1 MLWTFCFEKDHLQ
14 QTRIASCLHRVKI
27 SKNLYVH
34 VTLTMH
40 LSTFRL
46 PDRLSVYSKGNSM
59 KTTIR
64 LALGALALACTA
76 AHAQNFPTRPITLVV
91 PFAAGGPTD
100 VVARMMAI
108 PMGKSLG
115 QSVVVENV
123 NGAGGTVGATK
134 VARSAPN
141 GYTIFL
147 HHMGMSTS
155 PALYKKLNF
164 DPLTDFEY
172 IGQVLDVPMTLIA
185 RKDIP
190 ANNLQEL
197 IAYIKANEKKV
208 SMADAGLGAVSNLC
222 GLMFKSAIGININ
235 TIPYKGTG
243 PAMNDLLGGQ
253 VDVLCDQ
260 TTQTVPM
267 IKDGRVKVFGVTT
280 LKRLAALPNVPTLD
294 EQGLKGFE
302 VKVWHGMYAPKGT
315 PAPVLTQINTAMRAA
330 MAEPSIVQ
338 RLGELSS
345 EIPSADKMTAKGL
358 EDHLKAEI
366 NKWGPVIRKAGVT
379 AD

>member
-1 MLWTFCFEKDHLQ
+1 M
-14 QTRIASCLHRVKI
+14 KI
-27 SKNLYVH
+27 
-34 VTLTMH
+34 TL
-40 LSTFRL
+40 
-46 PDRLSVYSKGNSM
+46 
-59 KTTIR
+59 R
-64 LALGALALACTA
+64 LALSALAWACTA

-147 HHMGMSTS
+147 HHMGMATS
-155 PALYKKLNF
+155 PALYKKLSF
-164 DPLTDFEY
+164 DPLADFEY

-208 SMADAGLGAVSNLC
+208 SLADAGLGAVSNLC
-222 GLMFKSAIGININ
+222 GLMFKSAIGVNIN

-315 PAPVLTQINTAMRAA
+315 PAPVLTQINNAMRSA

-345 EIPSADKMTAKGL
+345 EIPTADKMTSKGL

-366 NKWGPVIRKAGVT
+366 NKWGPVIRKAGVS

>member
-1 MLWTFCFEKDHLQ
+1 MKHTFK
-14 QTRIASCLHRVKI
+14 
-27 SKNLYVH
+27 
-34 VTLTMH
+34 
-40 LSTFRL
+40 
-46 PDRLSVYSKGNSM
+46 
-59 KTTIR
+59 
-64 LALGALALACTA
+64 LALTALVLACGTA
-76 AHAQNFPTRPITLVV
+76 QAQPYPSKPITLVV

-115 QSVVVENV
+115 QTVVVENV

-155 PALYKKLNF
+155 PALYKKLSF

-197 IAYIKANEKKV
+197 IAYIKANESKV
-208 SMADAGLGAVSNLC
+208 SLADAGLGAVSNLC

-253 VDVLCDQ
+253 VDILCDQ

-267 IKDGRVKVFGVTT
+267 IKDGRVKVFGATT

-315 PAPVLTQINTAMRAA
+315 PAPVLAQINTAMRAA
-330 MAEPSIVQ
+330 MAEPSIKQ
-338 RLGELSS
+338 RLVELSS
-345 EIPSADKMTAKGL
+345 EIPTADKMTPKGL